1 MGEGKARPTA
11 LNGAVNRPHLRR
23 KCLRQNQTP
32 ICLARN
38 GSPARQGKLVA
49 NFGDGLRLT
58 ATARDVGRTKLLER
72 YLDWGERAKG
82 PLSPCS
88 VDWNL
93 SPAHQSAGSFPYSGR
108 YFFQT
113 VGRNETRQVGAFHA
127 EPPEADIETSSKSN
141 ISLRCRM
148 SAWSPRCTLNSL
160 GVCTRSVRNAAQAR
174 HLVLPRSG
182 KSSHF
187 CRPQRGKN
195 LEFAGRG
202 TKGKFAAVFKGRYFE
217 SAFRPFVVDLEKVG
231 KASIMKSTSYG
242 YL

>member
-1 MGEGKARPTA
+1 MWLAPKAGR
-11 LNGAVNRPHLRR
+11 
-23 KCLRQNQTP
+23 
-32 ICLARN
+32 
-38 GSPARQGKLVA
+38 
-49 NFGDGLRLT
+49 
-58 ATARDVGRTKLLER
+58 VGRS
-72 YLDWGERAKG
+72 ASG
-82 PLSPCS
+82 P
-88 VDWNL
+88 
-93 SPAHQSAGSFPYSGR
+93 
-108 YFFQT
+108 
-113 VGRNETRQVGAFHA
+113 
-127 EPPEADIETSSKSN
+127 EPPFDVIAAN
-141 ISLRCRM
+141 GNL
-148 SAWSPRCTLNSL
+148 SPRCTLNSL